1 MSLMARLGGDR
12 RHKNEKKEPK
22 LLKQTFLLPTAP
34 HPHPPAV
41 LPGFSVKIWG

>member
-12 RHKNEKKEPK
+12 RHKNEEKEPR
-22 LLKQTFLLPTAP
+22 LLTQTVLLPTA
-34 HPHPPAV
+34 PHPPAV